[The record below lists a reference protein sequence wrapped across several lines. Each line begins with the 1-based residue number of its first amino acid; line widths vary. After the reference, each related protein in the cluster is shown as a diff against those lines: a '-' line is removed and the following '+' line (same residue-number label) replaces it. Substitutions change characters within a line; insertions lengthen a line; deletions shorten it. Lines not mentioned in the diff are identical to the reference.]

1 MTRNHVK
8 LKACFEKGEKKNA
21 NSFWKSKKQKK
32 KKERKK
38 EKTVEAN
45 ESKSQKMQ
53 KSCQLQGVPL
63 NRNSLIHQHN
73 ASFPFPRQQPST
85 VKTSSLSSV
94 VTQQKILYF
103 RGREK
108 AVQLLLLYSSSSAAC
123 CQAPHTQPP
132 RFAHTSTLLA
142 LKWFS
147 TLLSIQKEIGTDGAN
162 LTKDKTHSFGIR
174 RAGSAAQRADPP
186 GSCHPVELQSRGLQ
200 KEPWTT

>member
-1 MTRNHVK
+1 M
-8 LKACFEKGEKKNA
+8 
-21 NSFWKSKKQKK
+21 QKK
-32 KKERKK
+32 KQP
-38 EKTVEAN
+38 VDAN

-53 KSCQLQGVPL
+53 KSCQLQGVSL
-63 NRNSLIHQHN
+63 NRNSLIRQHN

-147 TLLSIQKEIGTDGAN
+147 TLLSIQKEIQTDGAN
-162 LTKDKTHSFGIR
+162 LTKDKTLCFGIT
-174 RAGSAAQRADPP
+174 RAGITMQRADLP
-186 GSCHPVELQSRGLQ
+186 GSWHPPELQSRGLE
-200 KEPWTT
+200 KEPQTT